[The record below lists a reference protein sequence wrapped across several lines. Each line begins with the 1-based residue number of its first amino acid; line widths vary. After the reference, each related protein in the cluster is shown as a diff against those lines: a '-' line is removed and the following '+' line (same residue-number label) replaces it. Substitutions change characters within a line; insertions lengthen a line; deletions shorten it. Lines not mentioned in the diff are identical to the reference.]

1 MVRKLQNSP
10 GKQGIAPRRA
20 GFAARQRGGTTL
32 GFIILASFIAL
43 FAFAAI
49 RLTPTYLN
57 YVKVAGIVE
66 GVYKEFD
73 GQNASR
79 SAIRKSIGRRFSV
92 ESVTVIEPRQVTVTP
107 DSGGFLIDATY
118 DHTTPFIANISFTVH
133 FSTSALVR
141 R

>member
-1 MVRKLQNSP
+1 MVSKPQNSP
-10 GKQGIAPRRA
+10 GESIVASRCA
-20 GFAARQRGGTTL
+20 GFARRQKGGTTI

-49 RLTPTYLN
+49 RLTPAYLN
-57 YVKVAGIVE
+57 YIKVAGIVD
-66 GVYKEFD
+66 GVRKEFD

-79 SAIRKSIGRRFSV
+79 SDIRKSIGRRFSV
-92 ESVTVIEPRQVTVTP
+92 ESVTVIEPRQITVTP
-107 DSGGFLIDATY
+107 DSAGFLVEATY

-133 FSTSALVR
+133 FSTSAQVR